1 MPDPLPG
8 RPPVGSEPSWR
19 IALRAAGIG
28 GGAAVLLAVGAT
40 FALPEGT
47 VWPAWL
53 GVALGLVSTALG
65 NLLLAAS
72 LLDRGSTGGARFAR
86 AMFADLFLHLVLGG
100 GTVLALFLVRT
111 EFLGAAAFAL
121 AFAASVLVM
130 RITGAAVLSRALES
144 AAVRRAAERR
154 TSERRP

>member
-1 MPDPLPG
+1 
-8 RPPVGSEPSWR
+8 
-19 IALRAAGIG
+19 
-28 GGAAVLLAVGAT
+28 
-40 FALPEGT
+40 
-47 VWPAWL
+47 WL

-111 EFLGAAAFAL
+111 KFLGAAAFAL

-154 TSERRP
+154 T